1 MNLLQSLL
9 GGTRRPASREEQ
21 LIALSTAA
29 VTLQAE
35 LGLVP
40 TGQAGIVIRPIDS
53 EAYRQAEVELAG
65 LLEIAGRET
74 GATITARS
82 DSYGYRWVVIA
93 DDAIADL
100 VSTAYSVSLE
110 LRDARFGDQ
119 VLAAAFGFRD
129 PGGRHVYWLY
139 NFKRAAFYPFVP
151 QADGATRDTA
161 HELQLAAA
169 LGAELPV
176 EADQARWYP
185 MWGMPL
191 DGAPPLRSPVPGAGA
206 ASDAGRDATE
216 PHHPHDDMSRHDAGR
231 GRGCGGDTRRSRH
244 GC

>member
-1 MNLLQSLL
+1 MSLL
-9 GGTRRPASREEQ
+9 DTLFGGTRQPRSREEQ

-53 EAYRQAEVELAG
+53 EAYRQAEAELAG

-74 GATITARS
+74 GATVTTQN
-82 DSYGYRWVVIA
+82 DGYGYRWVVLA

-100 VSTAYSVSLE
+100 VSTAYSVSLQ
-110 LRDARFGDQ
+110 LREARFGDQ

-129 PGGRHVYWLY
+129 AGGRHVYWLY

-151 QADGATRDTA
+151 QPDGTTRDTA

-169 LGAELPV
+169 LGRELPV
-176 EADQARWYP
+176 EADQTRWYP

-191 DGAPPLRSPVPGAGA
+191 DGAPPARPPGLAGASASGTADAEAHHSHDNDMTRHGGGDGHGCGAG
-206 ASDAGRDATE
+206 
-216 PHHPHDDMSRHDAGR
+216 P
-231 GRGCGGDTRRSRH
+231 RRSRR